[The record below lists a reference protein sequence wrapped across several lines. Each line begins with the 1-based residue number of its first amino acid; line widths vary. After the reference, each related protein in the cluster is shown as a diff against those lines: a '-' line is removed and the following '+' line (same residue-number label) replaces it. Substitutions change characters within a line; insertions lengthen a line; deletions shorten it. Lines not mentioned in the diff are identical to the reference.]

1 MNTNIEYIFI
11 ADGYRG
17 GANTFM
23 FDHMEYLIKKKERL
37 FYLIMIQKN
46 FWKIE

>member
-17 GANTFM
+17 ANTFM
-23 FDHMEYLIKKKERL
+23 FDHMEYLIKKRKVIL
-37 FYLIMIQKN
+37 FDHDPKN